1 MKSFIAKAT
10 LLFCVV
16 TGLPGLFIACKKDA
30 DKGELI
36 GGSTT
41 YQYFKLKSL
50 TAKNGDKSN
59 TTGEAKTSIKKED
72 YIIRITNEVE
82 MTSKPSATT
91 AVASFFI
98 NAAHAENLV
107 LVNID
112 TVKAVKIVTLKNFD
126 QNLSAGSDVTNKFGI
141 GGKTLQDWEILR
153 ILSVKPHS
161 FLSVIPITLIGV
173 PETEIK
179 GAQFKVIYTLASGR
193 QLEATTPEVDLL

>member
-1 MKSFIAKAT
+1 MRTFIAKAT
-10 LLFCVV
+10 LLICLV

-41 YQYFKLKSL
+41 YQYYKLKSF

-59 TTGEAKTSIKKED
+59 PTEEVKTSVKKED
-72 YIIRITNEVE
+72 YNIRITNEVE
-82 MTSKPSATT
+82 MTTKPSTT
-91 AVASFFI
+91 AAVASLFI
-98 NAAHAENLV
+98 SAAHAENLV

-112 TVKAVKIVTLKNFD
+112 TIKAVKIVTLKDFD
-126 QNLSAGSDVTNKFGI
+126 QNHLAGSEVTSKFGI
-141 GGKTLQDWEILR
+141 GGKTLQDWEVLR
-153 ILSVKPHS
+153 VLSVKPHS
-161 FLSVIPITLIGV
+161 FLSVIPISLIGF

-179 GAQFKVIYTLASGR
+179 GSQFKVIYTLASGR